1 VDAQVFR
8 ARAVLKTGS
17 GVLRGREAPATPEV
31 AAGPVAASAV
41 QAPATA
47 EVAAGPV
54 AASAVQAPAT
64 AVRVRAARTVV
75 PAAVVRAP
83 AVPLR
88 LRPAGTPIPAALG
101 TGVPGLLLTGARLQV
116 AGRKRSG
123 PRHTKKAVAG
133 IRTADGT
140 GQRPDV
146 TAQLLRG
153 GTVPE
158 VVERPNPKTSPSLG
172 PSRARSVAPP
182 RQVATSGRAP
192 PGLRGR
198 NRPVVSGESSPARAG
213 EFRGLRALRVR
224 PQVAGRP
231 PLAATSGRR
240 RLGEAPAV
248 LASHSA
254 AAVVCPRL
262 LVGVVMQRYE
272 ASSAVTRSRVARPSG
287 SCLPHTG
294 GKFTRSG

>member
-1 VDAQVFR
+1 M
-8 ARAVLKTGS
+8 
-17 GVLRGREAPATPEV
+17 
-31 AAGPVAASAV
+31 
-41 QAPATA
+41 A

-54 AASAVQAPAT
+54 AAPAVQAPAMAEVAASPVAAPAVQAPAT
-64 AVRVRAARTVV
+64 AVRAPAVHTVV
-75 PAAVVRAP
+75 PAAP
-83 AVPLR
+83 PR

-101 TGVPGLLLTGARLQV
+101 TGVPDLSLTGARLQV

-158 VVERPNPKTSPSLG
+158 VAERPNPKTSPSLG

-198 NRPVVSGESSPARAG
+198 NRPVVSGESSPAQAG

-254 AAVVCPRL
+254 AAVVCPSL
-262 LVGVVMQRYE
+262 LVGVVLQRSD

>member
-1 VDAQVFR
+1 M
-8 ARAVLKTGS
+8 
-17 GVLRGREAPATPEV
+17 
-31 AAGPVAASAV
+31 
-41 QAPATA
+41 A

-54 AASAVQAPAT
+54 AAPAVQAPAMAEVAASPVAAPAVQAPAT
-64 AVRVRAARTVV
+64 AVRAPAVHTVV
-75 PAAVVRAP
+75 PD
-83 AVPLR
+83 LS
-88 LRPAGTPIPAALG
+88 
-101 TGVPGLLLTGARLQV
+101 LTGPRLQV
-116 AGRKRSG
+116 AGRKRSD
-123 PRHTKKAVAG
+123 PRHTKRAVAG

-158 VVERPNPKTSPSLG
+158 VAERPNPKTSPSLG
-172 PSRARSVAPP
+172 PSRARSAVPP

-198 NRPVVSGESSPARAG
+198 NRPVVSGESSPAQAG

-254 AAVVCPRL
+254 AAVVCPSL
-262 LVGVVMQRYE
+262 LVGVALQRSDV
-272 ASSAVTRSRVARPSG
+272 SSAAIRSRAARPSG

>member
-1 VDAQVFR
+1 M
-8 ARAVLKTGS
+8 
-17 GVLRGREAPATPEV
+17 
-31 AAGPVAASAV
+31 
-41 QAPATA
+41 A

-54 AASAVQAPAT
+54 AAPAVQAPAMAEVAASPVAAPAVQAPAT
-64 AVRVRAARTVV
+64 AVRAPAVHTVV
-75 PAAVVRAP
+75 PAAAVRAP
-83 AVPLR
+83 AVHTVVPAAPPR

-101 TGVPGLLLTGARLQV
+101 TGAPGLLLTGARLQV

-158 VVERPNPKTSPSLG
+158 VAERPNPKTSPSLG

-198 NRPVVSGESSPARAG
+198 NRPVVSGESSPAQAG

-254 AAVVCPRL
+254 AAVVCPSL
-262 LVGVVMQRYE
+262 LVGVVLQRSD

>member
-1 VDAQVFR
+1 M
-8 ARAVLKTGS
+8 
-17 GVLRGREAPATPEV
+17 
-31 AAGPVAASAV
+31 
-41 QAPATA
+41 A

-54 AASAVQAPAT
+54 AAPAVQAPAMAEVAASPVAAPAVQAPAT
-64 AVRVRAARTVV
+64 AVRAPAVHTVV
-75 PAAVVRAP
+75 PAAAVRAP
-83 AVPLR
+83 AVHTVVPAAPPR

-101 TGVPGLLLTGARLQV
+101 TGVPDLSLTGARLQV

-198 NRPVVSGESSPARAG
+198 NRPVVSGESSPAQAG

-254 AAVVCPRL
+254 AAVVCPSL
-262 LVGVVMQRYE
+262 LVGVALQRSDV
-272 ASSAVTRSRVARPSG
+272 SSAAIRSRAARPSG